1 MLSSSFTVGERG
13 LCHSSSVQ
21 MGRVPV
27 GEDKK
32 KKNERKP
39 FGLVSITTQRGK
51 KSISSTMSVFIF
63 SFRAV
68 IKGDKTKPPRQSSF
82 ELMHRLKIHKRF
94 TQLVDSNYSSVTN
107 PEKVE
112 RSNCEQSFAYEKY
125 WTTPLN
131 L

>member
-1 MLSSSFTVGERG
+1 MLSSSFIVGERG

-32 KKNERKP
+32 KNERKP

-51 KSISSTMSVFIF
+51 KSVSSTMSVFIF

-82 ELMHRLKIHKRF
+82 ELMHRLKSHKRF
-94 TQLVDSNYSSVTN
+94 TQLVDS
-107 PEKVE
+107 EKVE

>member
-1 MLSSSFTVGERG
+1 MLSSSFTMGERG

-32 KKNERKP
+32 KNKRKP

-51 KSISSTMSVFIF
+51 KSVSSTMSVFIF

-68 IKGDKTKPPRQSSF
+68 IKGEKNQTAQAVFFRINASLKKPQ
-82 ELMHRLKIHKRF
+82 KIH
-94 TQLVDSNYSSVTN
+94 TAS
-107 PEKVE
+107 
-112 RSNCEQSFAYEKY
+112 
-125 WTTPLN
+125 
-131 L
+131 